1 MSMQNRKL
9 LRASELQSLEDR
21 RLLAA
26 FGTPWPEP
34 RDLTISF
41 PADGVAVGS
50 YDNNINALL
59 DQVANAHQWEELVL
73 RAYQTWSIHADINVG
88 VRNDQNLDFGTPGLT
103 TADPRFGEF
112 RIGAL
117 PQTDLLASSL
127 PFQAIAGTYSGDL
140 LLNSNEQFKYH
151 DWANNLPPDPAT
163 LGVNDRDLYSL
174 VLHEVGNTL
183 GLADSTDPLTVMF
196 GQYTGPK
203 GVLSADD
210 ISRIQALYGARTDP
224 FESSDNGALSLATL
238 IPSPVG
244 FDPTADVIR
253 TRGSLARATDVDIF
267 SITPVAGQ
275 DSVRI
280 RIDAAG
286 LSLLKSKLQVLDA
299 TGQVLSES
307 SANSVFDND
316 HGLELTGL
324 QNHSVLYVR
333 VAAVDPA
340 DIYAVGDYRLVL
352 DYRSAAVRAAD
363 PEKIAYDAAPDA
375 LFANFGLIDDEQ
387 GENDSLI
394 SAEILTASVLHTSQY
409 FEHASSVSGGADVDF
424 IEVTAPAVEVPFG
437 RLVVNLAGVG
447 VNAPDLKLQIVD
459 ASNQPV
465 GASGR
470 LRADGTWTLE
480 VAQPQAGQDY
490 FIRVSVDP
498 NSAVSVGNYV
508 VTAEFTVPSEQMND
522 MIESDLSSSED
533 LFIRWTATKTKLY
546 RFDLNASGGNTGD
559 RVKLT
564 IYDAHTREMR
574 VVLDTTH
581 GVTRT
586 ALAWLQ
592 QGEYILR
599 FTAQSQTTPE
609 VPAIHFALTCDGLS
623 DDQGDG
629 GGSGDDDDEY
639 YYYQGTGIDEYDY
652 DEYEPYY
659 YYYYEYP

>member
-1 MSMQNRKL
+1 
-9 LRASELQSLEDR
+9 
-21 RLLAA
+21 
-26 FGTPWPEP
+26 
-34 RDLTISF
+34 
-41 PADGVAVGS
+41 
-50 YDNNINALL
+50 
-59 DQVANAHQWEELVL
+59 
-73 RAYQTWSIHADINVG
+73 
-88 VRNDQNLDFGTPGLT
+88 
-103 TADPRFGEF
+103 
-112 RIGAL
+112 
-117 PQTDLLASSL
+117 
-127 PFQAIAGTYSGDL
+127 
-140 LLNSNEQFKYH
+140 
-151 DWANNLPPDPAT
+151 
-163 LGVNDRDLYSL
+163 
-174 VLHEVGNTL
+174 
-183 GLADSTDPLTVMF
+183 
-196 GQYTGPK
+196 
-203 GVLSADD
+203 
-210 ISRIQALYGARTDP
+210 
-224 FESSDNGALSLATL
+224 
-238 IPSPVG
+238 
-244 FDPTADVIR
+244 
-253 TRGSLARATDVDIF
+253 
-267 SITPVAGQ
+267 
-275 DSVRI
+275 
-280 RIDAAG
+280 
-286 LSLLKSKLQVLDA
+286 
-299 TGQVLSES
+299 
-307 SANSVFDND
+307 
-316 HGLELTGL
+316 
-324 QNHSVLYVR
+324 
-333 VAAVDPA
+333 
-340 DIYAVGDYRLVL
+340 
-352 DYRSAAVRAAD
+352 
-363 PEKIAYDAAPDA
+363 
-375 LFANFGLIDDEQ
+375 
-387 GENDSLI
+387 
-394 SAEILTASVLHTSQY
+394 LTASVLHTSQY

-659 YYYYEYP
+659 YYYYYEYP